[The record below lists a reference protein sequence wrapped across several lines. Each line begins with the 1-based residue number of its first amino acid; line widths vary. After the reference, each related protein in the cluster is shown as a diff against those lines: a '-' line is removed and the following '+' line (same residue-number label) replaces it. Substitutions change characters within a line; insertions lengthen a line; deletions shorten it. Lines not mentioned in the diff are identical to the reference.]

1 MAGTWSPLGHQPPV
15 AIDTM
20 LLLTDGSVMCHE
32 YEAAGSITPNWYRL
46 VPDAFMNYANGT
58 WHKLTPMP
66 SNAPVGQNGPWMR
79 LSISLP
85 RFCGTVAS
93 SLPAAN
99 TTSAAERVSIF
110 LPVPSTIPWLIHG
123 HRFPRRRDGAISAM
137 RQPAYCPTEKC

>member
-46 VPDAFMNYANGT
+46 VPDAFMNYANGFGT
-58 WHKLTPMP
+58 SSRRCHQTRLWDRM
-66 SNAPVGQNGPWMR
+66 VPWMR

-110 LPVPSTIPWLIHG
+110 LPVPSTIRG
-123 HRFPRRRDGAISAM
+123 
-137 RQPAYCPTEKC
+137 